1 MITVEKFEA
10 TTMLTDEKDRNID
23 HIQDQ
28 VEVSSK
34 RSDV

>member
-10 TTMLTDEKDRNID
+10 TTVQTDEKDRNID

-28 VEVSSK
+28 VEVRSK